1 MENFML
7 NFPLQPEDYFS
18 PDKKIKEK
26 CFNLS
31 KAAFDLGN
39 KNVCYGTLKE
49 LLGENDGFTQA
60 EQIWELIQ
68 LRNKSVLSHA
78 KQLLD
83 DIPQNYN
90 SILSESFSQDS
101 DSGEDSLYSD
111 DYSEDSESEAVA
123 HPDNDQFI
131 DSENAPQNL
140 EEDSDLNS
148 ESEINQDNELDLP
161 DSEHDS
167 DMENDSEISNS
178 GSESKTLSDNDLSDL
193 DDLEQHGELE
203 KEKKKSNKK
212 SVVDDDFF
220 SLDQMHKFVEEAE
233 QSEMRDRM
241 ILAGEGD
248 PFESKNDK
256 LNSDESSSE
265 DEDDDLNYFE
275 DMDEFDEEDEAE
287 SDMDPSKIK
296 YDDFFKPVTTSKRA
310 IAKESRES
318 HAKRSKFDPKSYKN
332 SEKNA
337 KQIEKSDNESDND
350 AEAGGEY
357 GLNEDDNDLDIQESE
372 NDLDDS
378 SNNKSTFEIYQQKL
392 NSQISQLEKDAVT
405 KKDWVM
411 TGEVTSR
418 LRPIDSLLGEH
429 LDYDYVQKPV
439 PIITQQVTESLEE
452 LIKRRILASEYNDVV
467 RKKQDLDQD
476 YFRSSRV
483 DLDDAAPKKSLAEV
497 YEQEYLEQR
506 ENSSSH
512 LPGGK
517 KSIYTDTELELHK
530 EISSMMKSLTYT
542 LDSLTNFYYTPKVK
556 TANAEIRVD
565 APAIEMEEALP
576 VKVSSVSQLAPE
588 EIYSNISGKSSKVS
602 KTGKK
607 SLIDNQQT
615 HIDDG
620 NEEVEGEESSFAN
633 QTDIVSFGLGTGEIK
648 GASEATEADRRR
660 WRAMKKKAFK
670 KSNSGK
676 PQKST
681 DNKSK

>member
-78 KQLLD
+78 KKLLD
-83 DIPQNYN
+83 DIPENYN
-90 SILSESFSQDS
+90 SILSDSFSQDS

-111 DYSEDSESEAVA
+111 DYPEGSESETEALTLS
-123 HPDNDQFI
+123 DNENFI
-131 DSENAPQNL
+131 DSENTHQNL

-148 ESEINQDNELDLP
+148 ESEIDQDNELDLP
-161 DSEHDS
+161 DSEQDS
-167 DMENDSEISNS
+167 DMENDSDLDNS
-178 GSESKTLSDNDLSDL
+178 VSDSKTLSDNDLSDL
-193 DDLEQHGELE
+193 EDLDQHGELE

-275 DMDEFDEEDEAE
+275 DMDELDEEDGDE

-318 HAKRSKFDPKSYKN
+318 HAKRSKFDPKTYKN

-337 KQIEKSDNESDND
+337 TPIDESDDESDNEAD
-350 AEAGGEY
+350 EGGEY
-357 GLNEDDNDLDIQESE
+357 GLNEEDNDLDIQESE
-372 NDLDDS
+372 DDLNDS
-378 SNNKSTFEIYQQKL
+378 TNKSTFEIYQQKL

-476 YFRSSRV
+476 YFRSSRA

-607 SLIDNQQT
+607 SLIDSQT
-615 HIDDG
+615 THTGDD
-620 NEEVEGEESSFAN
+620 NEEDEEESSFAN

-676 PQKST
+676 PQKPT
-681 DNKSK
+681 DPKSK

>member
-78 KQLLD
+78 KKLLD
-83 DIPQNYN
+83 DIPENYN
-90 SILSESFSQDS
+90 SILSDSFSQDS

-111 DYSEDSESEAVA
+111 DYPEGSESETEALA
-123 HPDNDQFI
+123 LSDNENFI
-131 DSENAPQNL
+131 DSENTHQNL
-140 EEDSDLNS
+140 EDSDLNS
-148 ESEINQDNELDLP
+148 ESEIDQDNELNLP
-161 DSEHDS
+161 DSEQDS
-167 DMENDSEISNS
+167 DMENDSDLDNS
-178 GSESKTLSDNDLSDL
+178 VSDSKTLSDNDLSDL
-193 DDLEQHGELE
+193 EDLDQHGELE

-275 DMDEFDEEDEAE
+275 DMDEFDEEDGDE

-318 HAKRSKFDPKSYKN
+318 HAKRSKFDPKTYKN

-337 KQIEKSDNESDND
+337 TPINESDDESDNQ
-350 AEAGGEY
+350 AEEGGEY
-357 GLNEDDNDLDIQESE
+357 GLNEEDNDLDIQESE
-372 NDLDDS
+372 DDLNDS
-378 SNNKSTFEIYQQKL
+378 TNKSTFEIYQQKL

-476 YFRSSRV
+476 YFRSSRA

-607 SLIDNQQT
+607 SLIDSQT
-615 HIDDG
+615 THTGDD
-620 NEEVEGEESSFAN
+620 NEEDEEESSFAN

-676 PQKST
+676 PQKPT
-681 DNKSK
+681 DPKSK